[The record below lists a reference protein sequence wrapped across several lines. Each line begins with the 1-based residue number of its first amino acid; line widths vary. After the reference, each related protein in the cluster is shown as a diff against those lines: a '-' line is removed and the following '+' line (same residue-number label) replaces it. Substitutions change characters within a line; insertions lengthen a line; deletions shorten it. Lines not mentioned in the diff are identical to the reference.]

1 LRLMAGQLD
10 SVFKSVAQ
18 SVVASLGD
26 SFNHTITF
34 VKKGVQQY
42 DIAKGELVSV
52 DTSYSDIK
60 VPLEFIQSE
69 EEEGREI
76 RRAKLYITPDLIG
89 DNQITFE
96 DKVKLTYDGQVRT
109 AQIYDIDTKKGNQ
122 VYLYTVLVRF

>member
-1 LRLMAGQLD
+1 MAGQLD

-34 VKKGVQQY
+34 IKKGVQQY
-42 DIAKGELVSV
+42 DIAKGELVSI

-122 VYLYTVLVRF
+122 VYLYTILVRF